1 MKILKK
7 IVRNIFAVICL
18 ILGVIGGFI
27 PVFQGWIFVLLGFI
41 LLDFKKKE
49 NYEEKVLAILS
60 KTEIGQK
67 LVNLWKSIK
76 EKNKNVIQNSNDTK
90 IKNIYNDIK
99 TKK

>member
-1 MKILKK
+1 
-7 IVRNIFAVICL
+7 
-18 ILGVIGGFI
+18 GFI

-49 NYEEKVLAILS
+49 IYEEKVLAIMS
-60 KTEIGQK
+60 KTKIGQK